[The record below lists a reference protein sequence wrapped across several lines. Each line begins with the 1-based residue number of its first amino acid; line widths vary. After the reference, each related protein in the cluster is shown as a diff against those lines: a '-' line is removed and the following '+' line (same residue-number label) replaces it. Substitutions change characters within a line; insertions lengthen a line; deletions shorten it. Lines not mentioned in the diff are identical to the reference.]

1 MTQHSAEISTVLV
14 YLLNAKLSPSLV
26 HDLEQTYDR
35 VILCLDG
42 AEPSPDDLEQADVIF
57 GLTIPKNLK
66 SIDQVPN
73 LKLYQAVSAG
83 FSHISSTDFFAGLP
97 ESEPLM
103 FANASGIHV
112 STIGEHCLATV
123 LMLYHKLHTLTVL
136 LHNEQRWAKSDEYGG
151 NFIRELSTLKVGI
164 IGYGHIGRE
173 TARLF
178 HAAGSEILALNR
190 TGSSSQETGYILP
203 NTGDAQGSIPS
214 KYYSTADRG
223 SILAFFSDA
232 DVVINTLPD
241 SEHTKKFVGVEELT
255 AMKGDAVYVNIG
267 RGTTTDQDA
276 LVEALKA
283 KKGDGEDDDATGT
296 LRIGGASLDVTDPEP
311 LPDRHPLYTLPNV
324 VLTPHMSGS
333 SKLYF
338 ERATDLLKI
347 NIDRV
352 RQGRGVLNSF
362 RGKGE
367 DD

>member
-1 MTQHSAEISTVLV
+1 MTQHSVEISTVLV
-14 YLLNAKLSPSLV
+14 YLLHAQLSPTLLS
-26 HDLEQTYDR
+26 DLSSEYSR
-35 VILCLDG
+35 IILKLNG
-42 AEPSPDDLEQADVIF
+42 EEPSAEDLKDADVIF
-57 GLTIPKNLK
+57 GLTIPKELK
-66 SIDQVPN
+66 TIDQVPN

-83 FSHISSTDFFAGLP
+83 YSHITDTEFFKTLP
-97 ESEPLM
+97 EKESLM

-136 LHNEQRWAKSDEYGG
+136 LHNEQRWVQAPEYGG
-151 NFIRELSTLKVGI
+151 NFIRELPTLTVGI
-164 IGYGHIGRE
+164 LGYGAIGRE

-178 HAAGSEILALNR
+178 HSAGSKIHALNR
-190 TGSSSQETGYILP
+190 TGEPSRSTGYTLP
-203 NTGDAQGSIPS
+203 HTGDPTGSIPS
-214 KYYSTADRG
+214 RYFST
-223 SILAFFSDA
+223 SSKTSTLEFFFSC

-241 SEHTKKFVGVEELT
+241 SEQTRGFVGKEQFK
-255 AMKGDAVYVNIG
+255 AMKGDGVYVNIG
-267 RGTTTDQDA
+267 RGTTTDQEA

-283 KKGDGEDDDATGT
+283 EKGKDEEEDATGT
-296 LRIGGASLDVTDPEP
+296 LRIGGASLDVTSPEP
-311 LPDRHPLYTLPNV
+311 LPSHHPLYTLPNV

-338 ERATDLLKI
+338 ERASELLKI
-347 NIDRV
+347 NVDRV

>member
-1 MTQHSAEISTVLV
+1 MTQHTTEISTVLV
-14 YLLNAKLSPSLV
+14 YLLHAQLSPSLLK
-26 HDLEQTYDR
+26 DLESTFDR
-35 VILCLDG
+35 VILHLNG
-42 AEPSPDDLEQADVIF
+42 SEPSSKDLAEADVIF
-57 GLTIPKNLK
+57 GLTIPKELK
-66 SIDQVPN
+66 RIDQVPR

-83 FSHISSTDFFAGLP
+83 FSHITNTEFFKGLP
-97 ESEPLM
+97 EKEPLM

-112 STIGEHCLATV
+112 STIGEHCLGTV
-123 LMLYHKLHTLTVL
+123 LMLYHKLNILAVKG
-136 LHNEQRWAKSDEYGG
+136 HNEERWVRTEELGG

-178 HAAGSEILALNR
+178 KSCGSEIIALNR
-190 TGSSSQETGYILP
+190 TGTPSPESGYILP
-203 NTGDAQGSIPS
+203 NTGDPSGSIPS
-214 KYYSTADRG
+214 RYYSTSDKS
-223 SILAFFSDA
+223 SILQFFSDA

-241 SEHTKKFVGVEELT
+241 SEHTQKFVGKEELK

-283 KKGDGEDDDATGT
+283 KKGDNEAVDATGT

-311 LPDRHPLYTLPNV
+311 LPDKHPLYTLPNV

-338 ERATDLLKI
+338 ERAVDLLKI

-352 RQGRGVLNSF
+352 RSGKGVLNSF
-362 RGKGE
+362 RGRGE